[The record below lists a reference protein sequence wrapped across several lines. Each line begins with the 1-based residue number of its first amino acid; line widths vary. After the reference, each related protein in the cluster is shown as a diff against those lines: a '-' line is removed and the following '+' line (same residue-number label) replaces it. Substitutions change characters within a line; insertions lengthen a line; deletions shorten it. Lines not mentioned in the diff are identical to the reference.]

1 MKIVAFGA
9 SNSRSSINKKWAQ
22 FVSSQFENA
31 QINLLDL
38 NNYEMPLYS
47 IDKEQEIGLPQEAY
61 QFVQDIQNS
70 DLLVISLSEHNGTYT
85 TAFKNI
91 FDWASRVQLKFFENK
106 KMLLMAT
113 APGPRGGQGVLEAA
127 ISRFPIHGAEI
138 VETFVLPSFNANF
151 DIQNEVLN
159 DEIKIELNQMIA
171 RVKQK
176 ISMPTS

>member
-176 ISMPTS
+176 ISMPTN

>member
-151 DIQNEVLN
+151 DVQNEILN
-159 DEIKIELNQMIA
+159 DEIKIELHQMIA